1 MVDATEAAEAT
12 DAGSPTLHINNHG
25 VATLQ
30 LQRPQHLNRL
40 HRADLHVLQQH
51 LQALRSNKAARVLV
65 LASTGRVFSS
75 GFHLT
80 ELAQTGDATTT
91 ATTPATASADPHLF
105 AHTVD
110 ALHTLPLATVARL
123 HGPVYGGAT
132 DLALACDFRVGVHGM
147 VLHMPAAKLGLHYYA
162 SGLQRYVHTLG
173 LNATK
178 RLFLLAPTVGAQELL
193 ALGYLTHLV
202 AAAELDDTV
211 AELTSTLCAHAPLA
225 VQGMKL
231 SINELASGTLHTAA
245 LQSRELQCAASADLQ
260 EGLAAALAKRAP
272 QFIGR

>member
-1 MVDATEAAEAT
+1 MGEAAEAT
-12 DAGSPTLHINNHG
+12 DAGSPTLHINSHG

-51 LQALRSNKAARVLV
+51 LQALSSNKAARVLV

-80 ELAQTGDATTT
+80 ELAQPGDATAT
-91 ATTPATASADPHLF
+91 APTPATASTDPHLF

-110 ALHTLPLATVARL
+110 ALHTLPLPTVARL

-178 RLFLLAPTVGAQELL
+178 RLFLLAPTVGAEELL

-202 AAAELDDTV
+202 APAELDDTV
-211 AELTSTLCAHAPLA
+211 AQLTATLCAQAPLA
-225 VQGMKL
+225 VQGMKQ
-231 SINELASGTLHTAA
+231 SINAIAMGTLDAAA
-245 LQSRELQCAASADLQ
+245 LQARELQCAASADLI
-260 EGLAAALAKRAP
+260 EGLAAAQAKRTP
-272 QFIGR
+272 HFIGK

>member
-1 MVDATEAAEAT
+1 MGDAAEAAEAT
-12 DAGSPTLHINNHG
+12 DAGSPTLHINDHG

-30 LQRPQHLNRL
+30 LQRPLHLNRL

-51 LQALRSNKAARVLV
+51 LQALRSNKAARVLE

-80 ELAQTGDATTT
+80 ELAQPGDAT
-91 ATTPATASADPHLF
+91 ATASADPHLF

-110 ALHTLPLATVARL
+110 ALHTLPLPTVARL

-202 AAAELDDTV
+202 APADLDDAV

-260 EGLAAALAKRAP
+260 EGLAAARAKRAP

>member
-1 MVDATEAAEAT
+1 MV
-12 DAGSPTLHINNHG
+12 DAGSPTLHINSSG

-40 HRADLHVLQQH
+40 HRADLHVLQKHVLH
-51 LQALRSNKAARVLV
+51 LQQLSSSTTVRAVL

-75 GFHLT
+75 GFHLN
-80 ELAQTGDATTT
+80 ELAETEPGAG
-91 ATTPATASADPHLF
+91 PSSADPHLF

-110 ALHTLPLATVARL
+110 ALHALPLPTVARL

-178 RLFLLAPTVGAQELL
+178 RLFLLSPTVGAEELL

-202 AAAELDDTV
+202 APAELEDTV

-231 SINELASGTLHTAA
+231 SINEIASGSLDTAA
-245 LQSRELQCAASADLQ
+245 LLAREVQCTASADLQ
-260 EGLAAALAKRAP
+260 EGLAAAQAKRAP

>member
-1 MVDATEAAEAT
+1 
-12 DAGSPTLHINNHG
+12 
-25 VATLQ
+25 
-30 LQRPQHLNRL
+30 
-40 HRADLHVLQQH
+40 LQQLH
-51 LQALRSNKAARVLV
+51 AHTQVRAVV

-80 ELAQTGDATTT
+80 ELARPGDATAT
-91 ATTPATASADPHLF
+91 ATATATAAAAAAAAAAATASADPHLF

-110 ALHTLPLATVARL
+110 ALHTLPLPTVARL

-173 LNATK
+173 INATK
-178 RLFLLAPTVGAQELL
+178 RLFLLAPTVGAEELL

-202 AAAELDDTV
+202 APADLDGAVDEL
-211 AELTSTLCAHAPLA
+211 ASTLCAKAPLA

-231 SINELASGTLHTAA
+231 SINEIASGTLDAAA
-245 LQSRELQCAASADLQ
+245 LQSRELHCATSADLQ
-260 EGLAAALAKRAP
+260 EGLAAAQAKRAP